1 MKLEM
6 NKNSIFAILLR
17 SPWWISAA
25 ISAGIFAVFRLLLPE
40 AFAPYA
46 FFVAL
51 PIMVISF
58 YAAWGQLRSPGSARV
73 AETLATLRELSWKE
87 FSALIEE
94 AYRREGYTVGK
105 AVGGADFELV
115 RADRVSLVS
124 CKRWKAARTGIE
136 PLRELESARHARGA
150 AEGIYVAAGDISET
164 ASAFAAE
171 KGLRLVHGAEL
182 AKLLPGPR
190 GTQKS

>member
-25 ISAGIFAVFRLLLPE
+25 LAAGLFAVVRLVMPD

-51 PIMVISF
+51 PIMVIAC
-58 YAAWGQLRSPGSARV
+58 YAAWGQLRAPSAASV
-73 AETLATLRELSWKE
+73 EGTLEALRELSWKE
-87 FSALIEE
+87 FSGLLED

-105 AVGGADFELV
+105 AAAGADFELV

-136 PLRELESARHARGA
+136 PLRELESAKHARGA
-150 AEGIYVAAGDISET
+150 VEGIYVAAGELSET
-164 ASAFAAE
+164 ASVFAAE

>member
-1 MKLEM
+1 MKFEM

-25 ISAGIFAVFRLLLPE
+25 LAAGLFAVVRLAMPD

-51 PIMVISF
+51 PIMVIAC
-58 YAAWGQLRSPGSARV
+58 YAAWGQLRAPSSASI
-73 AETLATLRELSWKE
+73 ADTLAALRALSWKE
-87 FSALIEE
+87 FSTLLEE
-94 AYRREGYTVGK
+94 AYRREGYIVSK
-105 AVGGADFELV
+105 ADGGADFELA
-115 RADRVSLVS
+115 RAGRVSLVS

-136 PLRELESARHARGA
+136 PLRELESAMHARGA
-150 AEGIYVAAGDISET
+150 VEGIYVATGDISET

-171 KGLRLVHGAEL
+171 KGLRLVYGAEL

-190 GTQKS
+190 GAQKS

>member
-17 SPWWISAA
+17 SPWWISAVLA
-25 ISAGIFAVFRLLLPE
+25 AGLFAVVRLVLPD

-51 PIMVISF
+51 PIMVIAC
-58 YAAWGQLRSPGSARV
+58 YAAWGQLRAPSSASI
-73 AETLATLRELSWKE
+73 AETLESLRELSWKE
-87 FSALIEE
+87 FSELIEE
-94 AYRREGYTVGK
+94 DYRRQGYTVSK
-105 AVGGADFELV
+105 AVGGADFELA
-115 RADRVSLVS
+115 RADRVSVVS

-136 PLRELESARHARGA
+136 PLRELESARQARGA
-150 AEGIYVAAGDISET
+150 FEGIYVAAGDISET

-171 KGLRLVHGAEL
+171 KGLRLVHGADL